1 MAQDL
6 WVVLQPLALLL
17 LTALVA
23 VAVVETAH
31 RVLQHAGRRVPL
43 LRELARR
50 EHRPML
56 CLAVV
61 LTTLIVVSTTWEP
74 SDWRGPVKHALLL
87 ATIGSG
93 GWLVGTL
100 LLVLEDVA
108 LSRFRG
114 DIENSLGTRRGRTRI
129 MILRRVSTSFVVVM
143 TIGVA
148 LTTYPTIRTFGMTML
163 ASAGLLGV
171 IVGLAAQP
179 LLSNLIAGLQIVFG
193 NALRVDDEVVVEG
206 EWGTIEDLTLSY
218 VVVNIWD
225 GRRLI
230 VPTSYFTSRP
240 FRHLTHSGAALIGA
254 IELDVDWS
262 VPIAEMR
269 AELVSFCTDH
279 PLWDSRAIGL
289 QAVATTGAMVRI
301 RAIVSAANGDK
312 MWELCCDV
320 REHLIDWTRTNHPQ
334 ALPRVR
340 ASIVEPP

>member
-23 VAVVETAH
+23 VAVVEMAH
-31 RVLQHAGRRVPL
+31 RAMQHAGRRVPL

-61 LTTLIVVSTTWEP
+61 LTTLIVVSTSWEP
-74 SDWRGPVKHALLL
+74 SDWKGPVKHALLL
-87 ATIGSG
+87 ATIASG
-93 GWLVGTL
+93 GWVLATL

-108 LSRFRG
+108 LSRFRH

-129 MILRRVSTSFVVVM
+129 MILRRLSTTLVVVL

-148 LTTYPTIRTFGMTML
+148 LTTYPAIRTLGMSML

-179 LLSNLIAGLQIVFG
+179 LLSNLIAGLQLVFG
-193 NALRVDDEVVVEG
+193 NALRVDDVVVVEG
-206 EWGTIEDLTLSY
+206 EWGTVEELTLSY

-254 IELDVDWS
+254 VELDVDWS

-269 AELVSFCTDH
+269 AELVRFCTDH

-312 MWELCCDV
+312 MWELSCDV
-320 REHLIDWTRTNHPQ
+320 REHLIEWTRSNHPA

-340 ASIVEPP
+340 ASIIEPP